1 MAKKRISKK
10 ISGELGFVEKIS
22 QHPGDRLKGKEKKP
36 KRFKSTMLEWCI
48 KKFVW
53 QETTI
58 TFSSLLHLT
67 SIPRIFSIEAY
78 SLIWK
83 KKNSKEK
90 ILDRIIEKMSKDG
103 NYCIEHRE
111 GTKAFRLRKDKKQE

>member
-1 MAKKRISKK
+1 MARNNYNFLLSSTFDFNPEDILNRS
-10 ISGELGFVEKIS
+10 IQSY
-22 QHPGDRLKGKEKKP
+22 LK
-36 KRFKSTMLEWCI
+36 
-48 KKFVW
+48 
-53 QETTI
+53 
-58 TFSSLLHLT
+58 
-67 SIPRIFSIEAY
+67 
-78 SLIWK
+78 K